1 MKNIYSNIYKPNL
14 NNLKRAKK
22 NIENNNIIGIP
33 TETVYG
39 LAGNAY
45 SDNACKK
52 IFKLKKRPKNNP
64 LIVHYYNVQKLK
76 EDCNFNNNFHKLYK
90 RFCPGPITFILNLKK
105 NSKISKIV
113 TNKKGALAVRF
124 PKHPVA
130 RSLLKKLDF
139 PLAAPSANLSSKVS
153 AVSSDNVKEDFGK
166 KIKYVLEGGKS
177 SIGLESTIIDIRNRP
192 KILRLG
198 GLETSVIKKVLKKKI
213 LMNTNPK
220 KISSPGQLKIHYSP
234 GIPIR
239 LNVKRI
245 KNNEAF
251 LLFSK
256 KKERKSNYYFLSQK
270 GDLKEAA
277 KNLYST
283 LRKIKKNKYKS
294 IAVGKIPNKGLG
306 KTINDRLIR
315 ASKF

>member
-1 MKNIYSNIYKPNL
+1 MKINLANIK
-14 NNLKRAKK
+14 KAKK
-22 NIENNNIIGIP
+22 LLNKCECVAIP

-64 LIVHYYNVQKLK
+64 LIVHYYDIQKLK

-130 RSLLKKLDF
+130 RSLLKKLSF

-213 LMNTNPK
+213 LINTNPK

-277 KNLYST
+277 RNLYIT